1 MEKSIIKNYIYN
13 NILLIF
19 NLAYPLITTIYINKI
34 FSVKLIGEVSFSLSI
49 VTIFISLS
57 SLGIEA
63 YGTREIAR
71 NRNNH
76 LSLNKIFS
84 ELIILHFFSIL
95 SFFLLYLMIIFSY
108 QKFYQYINILLILSL
123 NLIMSL
129 FSLEWFYIG
138 MEEYE
143 YISKR
148 SIFTKSTAFF
158 FMIFF
163 IKSEKDLYLYLIFL
177 VGGISLNGIFNIYNL
192 KKYVKFS
199 LKNLKITRHIKEM
212 KYFYFQVMIGILVN
226 GLDQVILG
234 ANSNMNEVAYYSR
247 SRQFIGIFIAISS
260 SFSKTILS
268 KINNFIVYEKRKYEE
283 LLILSTKITIFY
295 IFPLT
300 VLVLVLY
307 KELFFIMGGEK
318 FLFGATTLKILS
330 LVIICSGISSWLN
343 YQICIPMKKEKI
355 IFQALI
361 ILVISSLLFSVLLSK
376 NFGAR
381 GVALGVTI
389 GEVLNLIFIVSFL
402 KKEKI
407 KFIYF
412 SEEGIE
418 FIVSSLITGM
428 IIKIIE
434 INMKITLRNSI
445 LILVLFGIL
454 YIVFIISLDFIL
466 FDKKFFNY
474 LKEKLNEKIFKC
486 HKK

>member
-1 MEKSIIKNYIYN
+1 MGKSIIKNYIYN

-34 FSVKLIGEVSFSLSI
+34 FSVKLIGELSFSLSI

-63 YGTREIAR
+63 YGTREVAR
-71 NRNNH
+71 NRNDH
-76 LSLNKIFS
+76 LSLNKIVS

-95 SFFLLYLMIIFSY
+95 GFFFLYLMIVFSY
-108 QKFYQYINILLILSL
+108 QRFYQYINILLILSL

-143 YISKR
+143 YIAKR
-148 SIFTKSTAFF
+148 SIFIKLTAFL

-163 IKSEKDLYLYLIFL
+163 IKREEDLYLYLIFL

-192 KKYVKFS
+192 KKYVKFTLS
-199 LKNLKITRHIKEM
+199 NLKIIRHIKEM
-212 KYFYFQVMIGILVN
+212 KYFYFQVMIGILAN

-234 ANSNMNEVAYYSR
+234 TNSNMNEVAYYSR
-247 SRQFIGIFIAISS
+247 SRQLIGIFMIISS

-268 KINNFIVYEKRKYEE
+268 KINNFVVYEKKKYEE
-283 LLILSTKITIFY
+283 LLILSIKITIFFM
-295 IFPLT
+295 FPLT
-300 VLVLVLY
+300 ILTFVLS
-307 KELFFIMGGEK
+307 KELFFIIGGYK

-361 ILVISSLLFSVLLSK
+361 ILVISSLFFSVLLSK
-376 NFGAR
+376 NFGAK
-381 GVALGVTI
+381 GVALGITI
-389 GEVLNLIFIVSFL
+389 GEILNLVFIIYL
-402 KKEKI
+402 LRKEKI

-412 SEEGIE
+412 SVEIVE
-418 FIVSSLITGM
+418 FIFSSIITGI

-434 INMKITLRNSI
+434 INMKITLKNSIFI
-445 LILVLFGIL
+445 LILFGSI
-454 YIVFIISLDFIL
+454 YITFIIILDFIL
-466 FDKKFFNY
+466 FNKKLFNC
-474 LKEKLNEKIFKC
+474 LKEKVNEKIFKC
-486 HKK
+486 YKK